1 MTNFLVIEVQIWL
14 FLLLLFLVLAG
25 LAVGAFFAWRYLRKR
40 EAALRESIETA
51 ASEDSLAKRNR
62 MLIRLDHEL
71 KNPLTALRT
80 SAASIR
86 DVVREGGSISE
97 VESSAKQ
104 VDISSRRVAR
114 LLADLRK
121 LADVETRIIEYSR
134 VDLDRL
140 IHQAVEDAS
149 TAPGA
154 EDRMIVATVARAPW
168 RLPDVAGEEDLL
180 LTAILNLLGNALKYS
195 SQAEVVELRA
205 NEQIIDSHRWV
216 VVEVADTG
224 SGIPLTEQEQVWDEL
239 SRGSRVRAVAGS
251 GMGLS
256 LVRAIVTRHGGSV
269 QLFSQE
275 GVGTSVRMVLP
286 VLGDAAQ
293 VTVPPMADQVGHAA
307 AGSLP
312 VQPVQ
317 LPDSRQTPGFVPPRQ
332 PNEAELQGRILGTP
346 RRTSKRRLERVD
358 GNLVNRSTGESVGGG
373 FPPDSGQH
381 SQFKPG
387 PGMRRAPAP
396 PQAGPPS
403 GPQSGPVPGAGSQP
417 VPQQQYGSQPG
428 PQQGYG
434 SQPGPQQNY
443 GSQPG
448 PQQAWPR
455 HPPQPQRPP
464 EQSPQAQQP
473 DSGQQAVSGQQPDSG
488 PQAVSGEQSD
498 SVPQPLTRRELR
510 SRDER

>member
-1 MTNFLVIEVQIWL
+1 MTNFLVVEVQIWL

-25 LAVGAFFAWRYLRKR
+25 LAVGAFFVWRYLRRR

-86 DVVREGGSISE
+86 DVVREGGTIAE

-104 VDISSRRVAR
+104 VDVSSRRVAR
-114 LLADLRK
+114 LLADLRR
-121 LADVETRIIEYSR
+121 LADVETRIIDYSR

-205 NEQIIDSHRWV
+205 NEQIIDNHRWV

-293 VTVPPMADQVGHAA
+293 VTVPPMADQVGQAA
-307 AGSLP
+307 AGSHP

-317 LPDSRQTPGFVPPRQ
+317 LPDSGQTPGFLPPRQ

-358 GNLVNRSTGESVGGG
+358 GNLVNRSTGQSVSGG

-387 PGMRRAPAP
+387 PGVGRGPA
-396 PQAGPPS
+396 
-403 GPQSGPVPGAGSQP
+403 GPQSGPQQPYGSQP
-417 VPQQQYGSQPG
+417 RPQQHYGSQPG
-428 PQQGYG
+428 PQH
-434 SQPGPQQNY
+434 
-443 GSQPG
+443 
-448 PQQAWPR
+448 AWPQ
-455 HPPQPQRPP
+455 QPQRP
-464 EQSPQAQQP
+464 AQP
-473 DSGQQAVSGQQPDSG
+473 NSGQQPGPGQQPNSEQQTDSAQQ
-488 PQAVSGEQSD
+488 PQSHREQRPGSD
-498 SVPQPLTRRELR
+498 R
-510 SRDER
+510 